1 MRAMRL
7 GRKKTGPPAAK
18 NRDGRQVY
26 KLAGGDLDRDCGVR
40 GVDQMTVSRSYAD
53 SVGCSLCLM
62 EDGKQSS
69 LGSTERNVVQ
79 TNAKKCQQ
87 RAQSDT
93 MANRGGVEGGLV
105 EG

>member
-1 MRAMRL
+1 MRL

-26 KLAGGDLDRDCGVR
+26 KLAGGDLDRDGGFR
-40 GVDQMTVSRSYAD
+40 GVDQMTVSRSYSD

-79 TNAKKCQQ
+79 TNDMYFIVSFSVALPNNDSQ
-87 RAQSDT
+87 RT
-93 MANRGGVEGGLV
+93 
-105 EG
+105 